1 MAINDLALRIRRVA
15 TGDGEVLTDL
25 SVYCP
30 HRGESV
36 ALADCERCEFCEG
49 VHYDESERRT
59 FVRCRPNR
67 PETRPAAVWTR
78 RPRKVLPT
86 AADLTPISA
95 VMTADVV
102 CVTPE
107 LSLDAL
113 IELLYERNFSG
124 APVVD
129 ADGRPIGVVSKTDL
143 LREPPP
149 ANAIVGDVMM
159 PLAFTVSENAPLS
172 QAAALMVEEGV
183 HRLPV
188 VSAEG
193 RVVGLLS
200 SFDVMRWIARES
212 GYGAK

>member
-1 MAINDLALRIRRVA
+1 MATDDLALRIRRVA

-30 HRGESV
+30 RRRESV
-36 ALADCERCEFCEG
+36 ALAECERCEFCSG
-49 VHYDESERRT
+49 VHYDDSEHRT
-59 FVRCRPNR
+59 FVRCRPPR
-67 PETRPAAVWTR
+67 SELEPATVWTR

-102 CVTPE
+102 CVTPD
-107 LSLDAL
+107 LTLDAL
-113 IELLYERNFSG
+113 LAILLERNFSG

-129 ADGRPIGVVSKTDL
+129 GEGRPIGVVSKTDL
-143 LREPPP
+143 LREGQLPQTT
-149 ANAIVGDVMM
+149 VGDAMM
-159 PLAFTVSENAPLS
+159 PLVFTLAETAPLS

-212 GYGAK
+212 GYGPR